1 MATTLLLDR
10 DDWDIC
16 LDASGNIALA
26 SLDYAKEQD
35 VASECRVYAG
45 ECYFDTTIGV
55 DYNGSILGHFQPVQV
70 IKEQFATAANRVPGV
85 SDVVI
90 YLTDID
96 GREIG
101 GQIQFKGGTTNL

>member
-35 VASECRVYAG
+35 VASECRTYTG
-45 ECYFDTTIGV
+45 ELYFDTTIGV
-55 DYNGSILGHFQPVQV
+55 DYGLILGRFQPVQ
-70 IKEQFATAANRVPGV
+70 ILKDQLATAASRVSGV
-85 SDVVI
+85 VNPVI
-90 YLTDID
+90 YLTDISN
-96 GREIG
+96 REIG
-101 GQIQFKGGTTNL
+101 GQIQFNGGTTNL